1 MTLEAELQTFREEFS
16 HKVDPAARDAMLRA
30 DFEIGA
36 SGVAQRAARAGD
48 RAPGFILTS
57 AKGETVCL
65 SQLLRSGPVVL
76 SFYRGGW
83 CPYCNLE
90 LRALQ
95 KILPRIQA
103 LGASLVAISPQKPDA
118 SLSTAEKDALEFPVL
133 SDPGCAVARQFGVAF
148 ELPSVLRPIYQ
159 RFGHDLPTVNGG
171 GYWLLPIPATYLI
184 APDGVIALAFV
195 DADYR
200 NRLEPAEV
208 VAALECLATRGGCRT
223 GPH

>member
-1 MTLEAELQTFREEFS
+1 MTLEAELQAFREAFLL
-16 HKVDPAARDAMLRA
+16 KVDPAVRDAMLRA

-36 SGVAQRAARAGD
+36 SGVARRAARAGD
-48 RAPGFILTS
+48 RAPGFILTG
-57 AKGETVCL
+57 ARGETVCL

-95 KILPRIQA
+95 TILPRIRA
-103 LGASLVAISPQKPDA
+103 LGASLVAISPQTPEA
-118 SLSTAEKDALEFPVL
+118 SLSTAEKDALQFPVL
-133 SDPGCAVARQFGVAF
+133 SDPGCDVAGAFGLAF
-148 ELPSVLRPIYQ
+148 ELPSVLRPVYE
-159 RFGHDLPTVNGG
+159 RFGHRLPSVNGG
-171 GYWLLPIPATYLI
+171 GDWLLPIPATYVI
-184 APDGVIALAFV
+184 AADGVIALAFV

-208 VAALECLATRGGCRT
+208 VAALECLASRGGRR
-223 GPH
+223 GPC